1 MGEVRTDFRI
11 VEVILMMI
19 PACIWRVVFFCTY
32 YRQKKIRECEF
43 IPGILLSVL
52 QLK

>member
-19 PACIWRVVFFCTY
+19 PACIWRAFFVLITD
-32 YRQKKIRECEF
+32 KKIRECEF